1 MSSFTAY
8 FCHLIQNQ
16 IDETTKPAPS
26 VDEFTN
32 SSTAPVVIAVSETAH
47 DKKDDNSASNTDQG
61 SVVSDSINILISE
74 ATSISVSVASS
85 ENTYNSSQDLNL
97 VSKTKM
103 QAGDKGSTKN
113 LKATLLK
120 QQNLISGE
128 DMLFLSLQLQSQQ
141 VQQPLQ
147 FFVIS

>member
-8 FCHLIQNQ
+8 FCHFIQNQ

-26 VDEFTN
+26 VDELVN
-32 SSTAPVVIAVSETAH
+32 SVASSVAIAVSEISH
-47 DKKDDNSASNTDQG
+47 DKRGDNSASNTDQG

-85 ENTYNSSQDLNL
+85 ENTYNGSQDLNL

-128 DMLFLSLQLQSQQ
+128 NILLLSLQSQQ
-141 VQQPLQ
+141 MRQ

>member
-8 FCHLIQNQ
+8 FCHFIQNQ

-47 DKKDDNSASNTDQG
+47 DKKDDNSVSNTDQG
-61 SVVSDSINILISE
+61 TVASDSITAPASE
-74 ATSISVSVASS
+74 ATSTASS
-85 ENTYNSSQDLNL
+85 ENTYNGSQDLNL

-113 LKATLLK
+113 LKAILLK

-128 DMLFLSLQLQSQQ
+128 NMLLLSLQLQSQQ
-141 VQQPLQ
+141 MRQ

>member
-85 ENTYNSSQDLNL
+85 ENTYNGSQDLNL

-147 FFVIS
+147 LFVTS

>member
-8 FCHLIQNQ
+8 FCHFIQNQ

-32 SSTAPVVIAVSETAH
+32 SSTAPVVIAVSEPAH

-85 ENTYNSSQDLNL
+85 ENTYNGSQDLNL
-97 VSKTKM
+97 VSKPKM

-147 FFVIS
+147 LFVTS

>member
-85 ENTYNSSQDLNL
+85 ENTYNGSQDLNL

-128 DMLFLSLQLQSQQ
+128 NMLLLSLQSQQ
-141 VQQPLQ
+141 MRQL
-147 FFVIS
+147 FVTP

>member
-85 ENTYNSSQDLNL
+85 ENTYNGSQDLNL

-128 DMLFLSLQLQSQQ
+128 NMLLLSLQSQQ
-141 VQQPLQ
+141 MRQL
-147 FFVIS
+147 FVTSLCQKS

>member
-8 FCHLIQNQ
+8 FCHFIQNQ
-16 IDETTKPAPS
+16 IDETTKPAPL

-85 ENTYNSSQDLNL
+85 ENTYNGSQDLDL

-128 DMLFLSLQLQSQQ
+128 DLLLLSLQSQQ
-141 VQQPLQ
+141 MRQ
-147 FFVIS
+147 FFVTS

>member
-8 FCHLIQNQ
+8 FCHFIQNQ

-32 SSTAPVVIAVSETAH
+32 SSTAPVVIVVSETAH

-74 ATSISVSVASS
+74 ATSISVSVASP
-85 ENTYNSSQDLNL
+85 ENTYNGSQDLNL

-128 DMLFLSLQLQSQQ
+128 NILLLSLQSQQ
-141 VQQPLQ
+141 MRQ

>member
-1 MSSFTAY
+1 MS
-8 FCHLIQNQ
+8 
-16 IDETTKPAPS
+16 ETT
-26 VDEFTN
+26 
-32 SSTAPVVIAVSETAH
+32 H

-85 ENTYNSSQDLNL
+85 ENTYNGSQDLNL

-128 DMLFLSLQLQSQQ
+128 NMLLLSL
-141 VQQPLQ
+141 
-147 FFVIS
+147 

>member
-8 FCHLIQNQ
+8 FCHFIQNQ

-32 SSTAPVVIAVSETAH
+32 SSTAPVVIVVSETAH

-74 ATSISVSVASS
+74 ATSISVSVASP
-85 ENTYNSSQDLNL
+85 ENTYNGSQDLNL

-147 FFVIS
+147 LFVTS

>member
-1 MSSFTAY
+1 M
-8 FCHLIQNQ
+8 
-16 IDETTKPAPS
+16 
-26 VDEFTN
+26 
-32 SSTAPVVIAVSETAH
+32 SETAH

-85 ENTYNSSQDLNL
+85 ENTYNGSQDLNL

-128 DMLFLSLQLQSQQ
+128 DLLLLSL
-141 VQQPLQ
+141 
-147 FFVIS
+147 